1 MRKVL
6 SIFSILTMAIA
17 LTACGADEEKK
28 SQKEDKAKTEVS
40 DKHKEKSKENKK
52 KEKEENKTQANEV
65 TTNTDNSANQVTQ
78 EASETTDNTTNQ
90 GVQESTVS
98 NQNNVSTQAPQQNQ
112 NDISQASSNYNQEAQ
127 ANGKIDL
134 NSMPATDFTTEG
146 MSPQA
151 QKEIEDLTYQKDFQ
165 GLPQEE
171 YNNRVSDIMNRE
183 NGY

>member
-1 MRKVL
+1 M
-6 SIFSILTMAIA
+6 
-17 LTACGADEEKK
+17 
-28 SQKEDKAKTEVS
+28 
-40 DKHKEKSKENKK
+40 
-52 KEKEENKTQANEV
+52 
-65 TTNTDNSANQVTQ
+65 
-78 EASETTDNTTNQ
+78 
-90 GVQESTVS
+90 S

-112 NDISQASSNYNQEAQ
+112 NESSQTTSNYNQETQ
-127 ANGKIDL
+127 TNEKIDL

>member
-1 MRKVL
+1 MRKAL
-6 SIFSILTMAIA
+6 SIFSILTMAFA

-28 SQKEDKAKTEVS
+28 SQKENKTKTEVS
-40 DKHKEKSKENKK
+40 DKHKENKK

-78 EASETTDNTTNQ
+78 ETSETTDNTTNQ
-90 GVQESTVS
+90 GAQEAAVS
-98 NQNNVSTQAPQQNQ
+98 NQNNMSTQAPQQNQ
-112 NDISQASSNYNQEAQ
+112 NDISQASSNYHQETQ

>member
-1 MRKVL
+1 MRKAL
-6 SIFSILTMAIA
+6 SIFSILTMAFA
-17 LTACGADEEKK
+17 LTACGAEEEKK
-28 SQKEDKAKTEVS
+28 IQKEDKTKTEVS

-65 TTNTDNSANQVTQ
+65 TTNTDNSANQGAQ
-78 EASETTDNTTNQ
+78 EAA
-90 GVQESTVS
+90 VS
-98 NQNNVSTQAPQQNQ
+98 NQNNMSTQAPQQNQ
-112 NDISQASSNYNQEAQ
+112 NDISQASSNYNQETQ